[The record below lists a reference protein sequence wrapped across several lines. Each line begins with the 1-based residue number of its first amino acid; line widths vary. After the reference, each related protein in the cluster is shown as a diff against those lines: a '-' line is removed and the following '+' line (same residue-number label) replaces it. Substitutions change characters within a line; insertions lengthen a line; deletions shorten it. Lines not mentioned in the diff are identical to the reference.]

1 MNKIIS
7 PIKHIPNFIT
17 SLNLLSGSLSVFLSF
32 EGFPILA
39 AYLVFLAAI
48 FDFLDGFLARALKAY
63 SEMGKELDS
72 LADLISFGLA
82 PAVIMFNIL
91 KATFFIST
99 DISDLDPLPQT
110 STLLFLSVPLL
121 IPVFSGLRL
130 AKFNVDTR
138 QTSSFLGLPTPAN
151 AIFWA
156 SFPIIMLKHPMF
168 LNTFVGNYEN
178 IPYLISLGIIL
189 FSFLLVSE
197 LPMFALKF
205 KNFSVKNNL
214 TQFSFIII
222 SAILLIIVGFKS
234 VPIIIILYIVISL
247 LLWIINKFKK

>member
-1 MNKIIS
+1 
-7 PIKHIPNFIT
+7 
-17 SLNLLSGSLSVFLSF
+17 
-32 EGFPILA
+32 
-39 AYLVFLAAI
+39 
-48 FDFLDGFLARALKAY
+48 
-63 SEMGKELDS
+63 
-72 LADLISFGLA
+72 
-82 PAVIMFNIL
+82 
-91 KATFFIST
+91 
-99 DISDLDPLPQT
+99 
-110 STLLFLSVPLL
+110 
-121 IPVFSGLRL
+121 
-130 AKFNVDTR
+130 
-138 QTSSFLGLPTPAN
+138 
-151 AIFWA
+151 
-156 SFPIIMLKHPMF
+156 MLKHPMF